1 MLRPADVDRK
11 RDVWRYVP
19 SEHKTEH
26 HGHRRNIFIGPK
38 AQIILLPYLLRDAE
52 EFCFRPAESERKR
65 RQTRHEART
74 TPLNCGNR
82 PGTTRRRTVC
92 PTGTRYTNDSYR
104 RAIARACEG
113 AFKMPK
119 KLRKIPKST
128 PEPEKSRRQSDAA
141 MWRSEFVW
149 TPNRL
154 RHSAATRIREQFGL
168 EAASVTLGHA
178 RMNQTEIYA
187 KKNYEL
193 AARVAREVGLQP
205 VELVVFLT
213 PPQRMGW
220 RGRKSFACGLVV
232 VGLWRAR

>member
-1 MLRPADVDRK
+1 MDSLRKDVSGARETEPIQPVDDDVVEATLPHLPCLVADMVRLQRLTGARPGEIILLRPADVDRK

-82 PGTTRRRTVC
+82 PGTTSRRTVC

-113 AFKMPK
+113 AFK
-119 KLRKIPKST
+119 T
-128 PEPEKSRRQSDAA
+128 TA
-141 MWRSEFVW
+141 
-149 TPNRL
+149 RL
-154 RHSAATRIREQFGL
+154 R
-168 EAASVTLGHA
+168 
-178 RMNQTEIYA
+178 A
-187 KKNYEL
+187 KVAGN
-193 AARVAREVGLQP
+193 RV
-205 VELVVFLT
+205 
-213 PPQRMGW
+213 
-220 RGRKSFACGLVV
+220 LVV
-232 VGLWRAR
+232 VAFGSVGRHR